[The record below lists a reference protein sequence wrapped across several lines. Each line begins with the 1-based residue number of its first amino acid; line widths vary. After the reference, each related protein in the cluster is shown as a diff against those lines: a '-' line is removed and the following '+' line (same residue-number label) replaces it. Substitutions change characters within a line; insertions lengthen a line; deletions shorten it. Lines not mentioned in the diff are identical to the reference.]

1 MNSMSLKK
9 ILKSSLLFI
18 ALIGVTFF
26 VVFKDNSLNNIVETL
41 KSVNLTYIYVGIL
54 FMFLFICC
62 EAINIRRMLRLL
74 SYDISIVNGLKY
86 AFVGFFFSSITPS
99 ASGGQPMQIYYMKKD
114 NVDISHSSLVL
125 LVELASFQFVTIVI
139 ALLAFI
145 GNYKFIITLNPAIK
159 VLIWVGIISNTIVFL
174 FIVLAIFSK
183 KFISKTIELIFKLV
197 SRVKFINLN
206 KLIKNIDE
214 EINQYQEGAKF
225 IKENKM
231 VIVKVILTTFA
242 QICFNYSF
250 TFFVYK
256 AFNLS
261 TYSFLTVFSLQ
272 SILFISVS
280 AIPLPGSVGSS
291 ESSFL
296 TLFKTLFPVST
307 LSSAMLL
314 SRGISFYLF
323 VIISGIVVLFIGIFK
338 KNLKE
343 KYMNNMTL
351 NDKIAISK

>member
-26 VVFKDNSLNNIVETL
+26 IVFKDNSFNNIVETL

-54 FMFLFICC
+54 FMFFFICC

-74 SYDISIVNGLKY
+74 SYDISIVKGLKY

-125 LVELASFQFVTIVI
+125 LVELASFQFVTIVV
-139 ALLAFI
+139 ALLSFM

-159 VLIWVGIISNTIVFL
+159 ILIGIGIIFNTMVFL
-174 FIVLAIFSK
+174 FIGLAIFSK
-183 KFISKTIELIFKLV
+183 KFISKIIELIFKLV
-197 SRVKFINLN
+197 SRIRFINSN
-206 KLIKNIDE
+206 KLRNIVDE
-214 EINQYQEGAKF
+214 EINQYQEGAIF

-231 VIVKVILTTFA
+231 VIVKVVLTTFA
-242 QICFNYSF
+242 QIFFNYSI

-256 AFNLS
+256 ALNLS
-261 TYSFLTVFSLQ
+261 TYSFMSVFSLQ

-280 AIPLPGSVGSS
+280 ALPLPGAVGSS

-296 TLFKTLFPVST
+296 TLFKTLFPAST

-323 VIISGIVVLFIGIFK
+323 VIISGVIVLFIGLFK

-343 KYMNNMTL
+343 KYLNNKRVA
-351 NDKIAISK
+351 DKIAIGK

>member
-86 AFVGFFFSSITPS
+86 AS

-197 SRVKFINLN
+197 SRVKFI
-206 KLIKNIDE
+206 KL
-214 EINQYQEGAKF
+214 
-225 IKENKM
+225 
-231 VIVKVILTTFA
+231 L
-242 QICFNYSF
+242 
-250 TFFVYK
+250 
-256 AFNLS
+256 
-261 TYSFLTVFSLQ
+261 
-272 SILFISVS
+272 
-280 AIPLPGSVGSS
+280 
-291 ESSFL
+291 
-296 TLFKTLFPVST
+296 
-307 LSSAMLL
+307 
-314 SRGISFYLF
+314 
-323 VIISGIVVLFIGIFK
+323 
-338 KNLKE
+338 
-343 KYMNNMTL
+343 
-351 NDKIAISK
+351 

>member
-9 ILKSSLLFI
+9 LFKNSMFFI
-18 ALIGVTFF
+18 ALIGITFF
-26 VVFKDNSLNNIVETL
+26 IVFKDNSLNNIIETL

-54 FMFLFICC
+54 FMLFFIFC

-74 SYDISIVNGLKY
+74 SYDISIFKGLKY
-86 AFVGFFFSSITPS
+86 AFIGFFFSSITPS

-114 NVDISHSSLVL
+114 NVDLSHSSLVL

-139 ALLAFI
+139 ALLSFV
-145 GNYKFIITLNPAIK
+145 GNYKFIVTLNPAIK
-159 VLIWVGIISNTIVFL
+159 FLISVGIIFNTIMFL

-197 SRVKFINLN
+197 SRVKFIDLD
-206 KLIKNIDE
+206 KLRKTVDS
-214 EINQYQEGAKF
+214 EISQYQEGAIF
-225 IKENKM
+225 IKNNKM

-242 QICFNYSF
+242 QICFNYSI

-256 AFNLS
+256 SFNLS
-261 TYSFLTVFSLQ
+261 TYSFLTIFSLQ

-280 AIPLPGSVGSS
+280 AIPLPGAVGSS

-296 TLFKTLFPVST
+296 TLFKTLFPASI

-323 VIISGIVVLFIGIFK
+323 VIISGIIVLFIVLFK
-338 KNLKE
+338 KNLEE
-343 KYMNNMTL
+343 KYMNNRGQT
-351 NDKIAISK
+351 DKVVIDK

>member
-1 MNSMSLKK
+1 MSLKK

-26 VVFKDNSLNNIVETL
+26 IVFKDNSFNNIVETL

-54 FMFLFICC
+54 FMFFFICC

-74 SYDISIVNGLKY
+74 SYDISIVKGLKY

-125 LVELASFQFVTIVI
+125 LVELASFQFVTIVV
-139 ALLAFI
+139 ALLSFM

-159 VLIWVGIISNTIVFL
+159 ILIGIGIIFNTMVFL
-174 FIVLAIFSK
+174 FIGLAIFSK
-183 KFISKTIELIFKLV
+183 KFISKIIELIFKLV
-197 SRVKFINLN
+197 SRIRFINSN
-206 KLIKNIDE
+206 KLRNIVDE
-214 EINQYQEGAKF
+214 EINQYQEGAIF

-231 VIVKVILTTFA
+231 VIVKVVLTTFA
-242 QICFNYSF
+242 QIFFNYSI

-256 AFNLS
+256 ALNLS
-261 TYSFLTVFSLQ
+261 TYSFMSVFSLQ

-280 AIPLPGSVGSS
+280 ALPLPGAVGSS

-296 TLFKTLFPVST
+296 TLFKTLFPAST

-323 VIISGIVVLFIGIFK
+323 VIISGVIVLFIGLFK

-343 KYMNNMTL
+343 KYLNNKRVA
-351 NDKIAISK
+351 DKIAIGK

>member
-26 VVFKDNSLNNIVETL
+26 IVFKDNSFNNIVETL

-54 FMFLFICC
+54 FMFFFICC

-74 SYDISIVNGLKY
+74 SYDISIVKGLKY

-125 LVELASFQFVTIVI
+125 LVELASFQFVTIVV
-139 ALLAFI
+139 ALLSFM

-159 VLIWVGIISNTIVFL
+159 ILIGIGIIFNTMVFL
-174 FIVLAIFSK
+174 FIGLAIFSK
-183 KFISKTIELIFKLV
+183 KFISKIIELIFKLV
-197 SRVKFINLN
+197 SRIRFINSN
-206 KLIKNIDE
+206 KLRNIVDE
-214 EINQYQEGAKF
+214 EINQYQEGAIF

-231 VIVKVILTTFA
+231 VIVKVVLTTFA
-242 QICFNYSF
+242 QIFFNYSI

-256 AFNLS
+256 ALNLS
-261 TYSFLTVFSLQ
+261 TYSFMSVFSLQ

-280 AIPLPGSVGSS
+280 ALPLPGAVGSS

-296 TLFKTLFPVST
+296 TLFRTLFPGRT
-307 LSSAMLL
+307 ARLL

-323 VIISGIVVLFIGIFK
+323 VIISGVIVLFIGLFK

-343 KYMNNMTL
+343 KYLNNKRVA
-351 NDKIAISK
+351 DKIAIGK